1 MWNISLWQEVEIA
14 IQTRSYTRKVKSIPS
29 LPPSLSFFLQAVA
42 DEGVSVLVHCSDG
55 WDRTAQACSV
65 ASILLD
71 PFYRTIKGVMVTHT
85 ILTISCSHPE
95 TTSVLIADVFFLFLS
110 ISSLPSS
117 FSSLSCPPS
126 YFHLFLPSLL
136 GADRERLGFLWTQV
150 LPQVSN
156 WV

>member
-1 MWNISLWQEVEIA
+1 M
-14 IQTRSYTRKVKSIPS
+14 
-29 LPPSLSFFLQAVA
+29 A

-71 PFYRTIKGVMVTHT
+71 PFYRTIKGLMVTHKIVT
-85 ILTISCSHPE
+85 ICYSE
-95 TTSVLIADVFFLFLS
+95 TMSVLISDFDPPS
-110 ISSLPSS
+110 PSS
-117 FSSLSCPPS
+117 SS
-126 YFHLFLPSLL
+126 SLL

-156 WV
+156 RV